1 MLIGEFHVTKINKY
15 KHMKS
20 EAMGVGTP
28 LSKKDLKELL
38 NETKETLA
46 IDVKFDSNNR
56 TFSHLDLWNLQ
67 KRQKSASAMR
77 KVLM

>member
-1 MLIGEFHVTKINKY
+1 
-15 KHMKS
+15 MKS

-38 NETKETLA
+38 TETKETLA
-46 IDVKFDSNNR
+46 VDLKICNSNR

-67 KRQKSASAMR
+67 KRQKLASGTR
-77 KVLM
+77 RRLM

>member
-1 MLIGEFHVTKINKY
+1 
-15 KHMKS
+15 MKS
-20 EAMGVGTP
+20 EVMGVGTP

-38 NETKETLA
+38 HETKEILA
-46 IDVKFDSNNR
+46 VDVKNDIVNR

-77 KVLM
+77 RRLM

>member
-1 MLIGEFHVTKINKY
+1 
-15 KHMKS
+15 MKS

-38 NETKETLA
+38 QETKETLA
-46 IDVKFDSNNR
+46 VDVKFDGNNR

-67 KRQKSASAMR
+67 KRQKSASGMR
-77 KVLM
+77 RQLM

>member
-1 MLIGEFHVTKINKY
+1 
-15 KHMKS
+15 MKS

-38 NETKETLA
+38 AETKETLA
-46 IDVKFDSNNR
+46 VDLNICNNKR

-77 KVLM
+77 RRLM

>member
-1 MLIGEFHVTKINKY
+1 
-15 KHMKS
+15 MKS

-38 NETKETLA
+38 QETKETLA
-46 IDVKFDSNNR
+46 IDVKNDCNNR

-67 KRQKSASAMR
+67 KRQKSASEMR
-77 KVLM
+77 RRLM

>member
-1 MLIGEFHVTKINKY
+1 
-15 KHMKS
+15 MKS

-38 NETKETLA
+38 TETKETLA
-46 IDVKFDSNNR
+46 VDLNICNNKR

-67 KRQKSASAMR
+67 KRKKSASAMR
-77 KVLM
+77 RRQM

>member
-1 MLIGEFHVTKINKY
+1 
-15 KHMKS
+15 MKS
-20 EAMGVGTP
+20 DVMGVGTP

-46 IDVKFDSNNR
+46 VDMKSSNNNR

-67 KRQKSASAMR
+67 KRQKSASEMR
-77 KVLM
+77 RKLM

>member
-1 MLIGEFHVTKINKY
+1 
-15 KHMKS
+15 MKS
-20 EAMGVGTP
+20 EEMGVGVP
-28 LSKKDLKELL
+28 ISKKDLKELL

-46 IDVKFDSNNR
+46 VDLNICNNKR

-77 KVLM
+77 RRLM

>member
-1 MLIGEFHVTKINKY
+1 
-15 KHMKS
+15 MKS

-28 LSKKDLKELL
+28 LSKKDGKELL

-46 IDVKFDSNNR
+46 VDVKNDGNSR

-67 KRQKSASAMR
+67 KRQRSASEMR
-77 KVLM
+77 RKLM

>member
-20 EAMGVGTP
+20 EVMGVGTP

-38 NETKETLA
+38 QETKETLA
-46 IDVKFDSNNR
+46 VDFKNDSNSR

-67 KRQKSASAMR
+67 KRQKSASGMR
-77 KVLM
+77 RKLL

>member
-1 MLIGEFHVTKINKY
+1 
-15 KHMKS
+15 MKS

-46 IDVKFDSNNR
+46 VDVKYDSNNR

-67 KRQKSASAMR
+67 KRQKSAIAMR
-77 KVLM
+77 KRLM

>member
-1 MLIGEFHVTKINKY
+1 
-15 KHMKS
+15 MKS

-38 NETKETLA
+38 TETKETLA
-46 IDVKFDSNNR
+46 VDLKGCNNNR

-67 KRQKSASAMR
+67 KRQKSASQMR
-77 KVLM
+77 RKLM

>member
-1 MLIGEFHVTKINKY
+1 
-15 KHMKS
+15 MKS

-46 IDVKFDSNNR
+46 VDVKNDGNNR
-56 TFSHLDLWNLQ
+56 TFSYLDLWNLQ

-77 KVLM
+77 RRLM

>member
-1 MLIGEFHVTKINKY
+1 
-15 KHMKS
+15 MKS